1 MQFTAKIN
9 RQSRHLSSGQSMVL
23 LRGIQTADE
32 DYRDHCWVE
41 LNSHLIKTLST
52 HKHFKAKSGN
62 GSAIIQFEAEEIEY
76 NYRGIEA
83 KKTLTKIR
91 NIKVIG
97 RA

>member
-1 MQFTAKIN
+1 
-9 RQSRHLSSGQSMVL
+9 MVL

-41 LNSHLIKTLST
+41 LNSHLIKALST
-52 HKHFKAKSGN
+52 HKYFKLKSGN
-62 GSAIIQFEAEEIEY
+62 GSAIISFEADETSY
-76 NYRGIEA
+76 NYRGEEL

>member
-1 MQFTAKIN
+1 
-9 RQSRHLSSGQSMVL
+9 MVL

-41 LNSHLIKTLST
+41 LNAHLIKTLST
-52 HKHFKAKSGN
+52 HRYFKLKSGN
-62 GSAIIQFEAEEIEY
+62 GSALISFEADEKIY
-76 NYRGIEA
+76 NSRGIEF
-83 KKTLTKIR
+83 KRTLENIR